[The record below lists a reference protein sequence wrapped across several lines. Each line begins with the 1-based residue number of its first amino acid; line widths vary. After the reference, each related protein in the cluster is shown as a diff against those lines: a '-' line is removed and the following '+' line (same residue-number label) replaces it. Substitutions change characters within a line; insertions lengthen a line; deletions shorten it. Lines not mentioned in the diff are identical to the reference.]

1 MNKRSFWI
9 AILIAGAAV
18 GVVGSLP
25 VLNLVNCVLCIWV
38 WLGGALAVYT
48 YRRLQGGLENP
59 TVKQGAGLGALSGV
73 VGALIGAVVFAIG
86 SSLTIPI
93 MNQLAGLLDMG
104 DELFGGMGSGSVL
117 GSTLVWLVID
127 LVLYPAFGAIG
138 GAIAASLYQK
148 KALPRA

>member
-1 MNKRSFWI
+1 MNTRSVWI
-9 AILIAGAAV
+9 TILIAGAAI
-18 GVVGSLP
+18 GILGSLP
-25 VLNLVNCVLCIWV
+25 VLNLFNCFLCLWV

-48 YRRLQGGLENP
+48 YRRLQGGQENP

-73 VGALIGAVVFAIG
+73 AGALIGAIVFAIG

-93 MNQLAGLLDMG
+93 MNKLAELLDMS
-104 DELFGGMGSGSVL
+104 DQLFGDLGSGSLL

-138 GAIAASLYQK
+138 GAVAASLYQK
-148 KALPRA
+148 KGQPQA